1 MKNYAVVRTDNLR
14 GTYVGS
20 ALVSFRFHDAEGKEA
35 ALENGNVITLAAK
48 MPEISRD
55 MWKGVAPAAGEK
67 LGKLCLVAGVELVYE
82 DNDADLD
89 DFRNEAGSDVRG
101 YVLHSGDEF
110 SVTKEALQGE
120 PDEATNKYIEVQA
133 GTKWLVSASAGNAV
147 AELEAIESESGY
159 TYHVYRV
166 L

>member
-67 LGKLCLVAGVELVYE
+67 LGKLCLVAGVELNYDE
-82 DNDADLD
+82 RDRDLD
-89 DFRNEAGSDVRG
+89 DFINEAGSDVRG

-110 SVTKEALQGE
+110 SVTKEALEGTA
-120 PDEATNKYIEVQA
+120 DEATNKYIEVDA
-133 GTKWLVSASAGNAV
+133 ATKWKVSASADNAI
-147 AELEAIESESGY
+147 AELEAIENEGGY
-159 TYHVYRV
+159 VYHVYRV

>member
-20 ALVSFRFHDAEGKEA
+20 ALVSFRFYKDGEEA
-35 ALENGNVITLAAK
+35 ALENGNVITLDSK

-55 MWKGVAPAAGEK
+55 MWKGVAPAADEK

-82 DNDADLD
+82 DNNADLD

-110 SVTKEALQGE
+110 SVTERALSAK
-120 PDEATNKYIEVQA
+120 PDAETKKYIAVQA
-133 GTKWLVSASAGNAV
+133 DTKWLVSASADNAV
-147 AELEAIESESGY
+147 AELEAIETEGGY
-159 TYHVYRV
+159 TYYVYRV
-166 L
+166 I

>member
-20 ALVSFRFHDAEGKEA
+20 ALVSFRFHDADQEA
-35 ALENGNVITLAAK
+35 AIENGNVITLAAR

-55 MWKGVAPAAGEK
+55 MWKGTAPAAGEK

-82 DNDADLD
+82 DNNADLD
-89 DFRNEAGSDVRG
+89 DFRNEAGRDVRG
-101 YVLHSGDEF
+101 YVLHSSDEF
-110 SVTKEALQGE
+110 SVTAPALEGT
-120 PDEATNKYIEVQA
+120 PDEETNKYIEAQA
-133 GTKWLVSASAGNAV
+133 GSTKWLVSSAAENAV
-147 AELEAIESESGY
+147 AELIAIENEGGY

-166 L
+166 M